1 VSALKLSEDRNLGRF
16 GSLLLA
22 LLAIFA
28 AAPFAGRTQ
37 SPVQILSL
45 AFSAV
50 LLAGVYSV
58 SQRRR
63 VLYVAIAIAAPTL
76 AFEWISNYHT
86 TTFTLVTNLV
96 LLGVFVAFVAAVVL
110 VEVLEE
116 DRVSLDTIFGGIAIY
131 LLIGLGWAIAFSI
144 LEHLEPGS
152 YPFAG
157 QALQEIRLPYEF
169 VFPELLYFS
178 FVTLTTLGY
187 GDMTPATQPARALA
201 VSEAM
206 AGQLFVAIFIARLV
220 ALHIT
225 HAARDRSRD

>member
-1 VSALKLSEDRNLGRF
+1 MSALKLSEDRNLGRF